1 MPTTTAE
8 ARNPETMETFLAQVD
23 PSAASDLAAGFG
35 ELLFKHGP
43 SGAFFALVGWLL
55 FKYGP
60 RAVEAHL
67 GFVENTKK
75 TQQQIADSLTT
86 LTETH
91 ALEVQGHSATH
102 RAIGHLA
109 EGHKRLAADH
119 EAKVH
124 FDRAIDALER

>member
-1 MPTTTAE
+1 
-8 ARNPETMETFLAQVD
+8 METLLAQVD

-109 EGHKRLAADH
+109 EGHKRLAA
-119 EAKVH
+119 
-124 FDRAIDALER
+124 